1 MTDQSPD
8 MNPDDDLPPEAKKAL
23 EEFER
28 LMKDV
33 NDPVASGYS
42 VIAEMYNGFRAAG
55 LDRLDSYCLV
65 AAYLVMHDH
74 LGKVDGS

>member
-1 MTDQSPD
+1 MSEEPTGE
-8 MNPDDDLPPEAKKAL
+8 NPEEELPPEAKRAL

-33 NDPVASGYS
+33 HDPVTNGYA
-42 VIAEMYNGFRAAG
+42 VIAEMYTGFRTAG
-55 LDRLDSYCLV
+55 MERIDAYCLV

-74 LGKVDGS
+74 LGKEDS